1 MYTMASHAVPEE
13 TSSCFQIYIRN
24 LSELSEQPHKQIQFY
39 WNDGEYTGTKQ
50 KLSICSA
57 LALTG

>member
-1 MYTMASHAVPEE
+1 MYTMPSPAVPEE
-13 TSSCFQIYIRN
+13 TSSCFQIYISN
-24 LSELSEQPHKQIQFY
+24 LSDLSEQPDKQILFY

-50 KLSICSA
+50 KRSICSA